1 MTNLAGKTVLLTGA
15 SRGLG
20 VYIAHALAREHATV
34 VCVSRFKSGLDT
46 TCAQIKALGGKG
58 ISIPFDIKNVT
69 ELSTLKQQIN
79 KVVGSVDI
87 VINNAGIEIYRDF
100 VDYSLEDLQ
109 SILTINL
116 LAATELTRLF
126 LPSMLERRSGHI
138 VNIASLAGKKGVPY
152 NSIYSASKAGLI
164 MWTDAMRQELAATNT
179 NISVIC
185 PGYISETGMTV
196 NSRVPAPLLLSIST
210 PTDVANAVIRA
221 IKQNKAEVI
230 VNQNL
235 LTENMAKLMFATGQ
249 FFPEFIDAV
258 YHWLDVVKLNRR
270 RANTKIFATDQS
282 NIPTSQKELSPLN
295 NLLLGR

>member
-1 MTNLAGKTVLLTGA
+1 MTTLATKTVLITGA

-20 VYIAHALAREHATV
+20 VYIAHALAREQATV

-46 TCAQIKALGGKG
+46 TCAQIKALGGKA

-79 KVVGSVDI
+79 KVVGPVDI
-87 VINNAGIEIYRDF
+87 IINNAGIEIYRDF
-100 VDYSLEDLQ
+100 VDYSLDDLQ

-116 LAATELTRLF
+116 LAAAELTRLF

-196 NSRVPAPLLLSIST
+196 NSRIPAPWLAGTST
-210 PTDVANAVIRA
+210 PIDVANAVIKA
-221 IKQNKAEVI
+221 IKQNKAEII

-235 LTENMAKLMFATGQ
+235 LTANMTKVMFAIGQ
-249 FFPEFIDAV
+249 FCPEIVDKL
-258 YHWLDVVKLNRR
+258 YHWLDIVKLNRK
-270 RANTKIFATDQS
+270 RANAKISATDRS
-282 NIPTSQKELSPLN
+282 AASVHHYGMYHKHN
-295 NLLLGR
+295 

>member
-1 MTNLAGKTVLLTGA
+1 MTNLATKTILLTGA

-20 VYIAHALAREHATV
+20 VYIARALAREQATV
-34 VCVSRFKSGLDT
+34 VCVSRFKSGLDV

-79 KVVGSVDI
+79 KVVGPVDI
-87 VINNAGIEIYRDF
+87 IINNAAIEIYRDF

-116 LAATELTRLF
+116 LAAAELTRLF

-164 MWTDAMRQELAATNT
+164 MWTDAMRQELAATDT

-196 NSRVPAPLLLSIST
+196 NSRIPAPWLAGTST
-210 PTDVANAVIRA
+210 PIDVANAVIKA
-221 IKQNKAEVI
+221 IKQNKAEII

-235 LTENMAKLMFATGQ
+235 LTANMTKVMFAIGQ
-249 FFPEFIDAV
+249 FCPEIVDKL
-258 YHWLDVVKLNRR
+258 YHWLDIVKLNRK
-270 RANTKIFATDQS
+270 RANAKISATDR
-282 NIPTSQKELSPLN
+282 NAAPIHHYGIYQKRS
-295 NLLLGR
+295 

>member
-1 MTNLAGKTVLLTGA
+1 MTNLATKTVLITGA

-20 VYIAHALAREHATV
+20 VYIAHALAREQATV

-46 TCAQIKALGGKG
+46 TCAQIKALGGKA

-79 KVVGSVDI
+79 KVVGPVDI
-87 VINNAGIEIYRDF
+87 IINNAGIEIYRDF
-100 VDYSLEDLQ
+100 VDYSLDDLQ

-116 LAATELTRLF
+116 LAAAELTRLF

-196 NSRVPAPLLLSIST
+196 NSRIPAPWLAGTST
-210 PTDVANAVIRA
+210 PIDVANAVIKA
-221 IKQNKAEVI
+221 IKQNKAEII
-230 VNQNL
+230 VNQSM
-235 LTENMAKLMFATGQ
+235 LTANMAKLMFAIGQ
-249 FFPEFIDAV
+249 FCPEFVDRV
-258 YHWLDVVKLNRR
+258 YHCLDIVKLNRKR
-270 RANTKIFATDQS
+270 TNAKKFSTDYITAPVHHYGICHKKS
-282 NIPTSQKELSPLN
+282 
-295 NLLLGR
+295 

>member
-1 MTNLAGKTVLLTGA
+1 MTNLAAKTVLLTGA

-20 VYIAHALAREHATV
+20 VYIARALAREQATV
-34 VCVSRFKSGLDT
+34 VCVSRFKPGLDT

-79 KVVGSVDI
+79 KVVDPVDI
-87 VINNAGIEIYRDF
+87 IINNAGIEIYRDF

-116 LAATELTRLF
+116 LAAVELTRLF
-126 LPSMLERRSGHI
+126 LPSMLERRTGHI

-164 MWTDAMRQELAATNT
+164 MWTDAMRQELAATDT

-196 NSRVPAPLLLSIST
+196 NSRISAPLLAGTST

-221 IKQNKAEVI
+221 IKENKAEII

-235 LTENMAKLMFATGQ
+235 VTANMAKLMFAIGQ
-249 FFPEFIDAV
+249 FFPQFVDVI
-258 YHWLDVVKLNRR
+258 YHLLDVVKLNRR
-270 RANTKIFATDQS
+270 RANAKNYA
-282 NIPTSQKELSPLN
+282 NRLWH
-295 NLLLGR
+295 

>member
-1 MTNLAGKTVLLTGA
+1 MTSLAGKTVLLTGA

-20 VYIAHALAREHATV
+20 VYIARALAREHATV
-34 VCVSRFKSGLDT
+34 VCVSRLKSGLDI

-69 ELSTLKQQIN
+69 ELSTLKQHIN
-79 KVVGSVDI
+79 KIVGSVDI
-87 VINNAGIEIYRDF
+87 IINNAGIEIYGDF
-100 VDYSLEDLQ
+100 VDYSLEDIQ

-116 LAATELTRLF
+116 LAAAELTRLF
-126 LPSMLERRSGHI
+126 LPSMLERRTGHI

-164 MWTDAMRQELAATNT
+164 MWTDAMRQELAATDT

-196 NSRVPAPLLLSIST
+196 NSRVSVPWLAGIST
-210 PTDVANAVIRA
+210 PIDVANAVIRA
-221 IKQNKAEVI
+221 IKQNNSEII

-235 LTENMAKLMFATGQ
+235 LTANMTKLMFAIGQ
-249 FFPEFIDAV
+249 FCPEFVDKV
-258 YHWLDVVKLNRR
+258 YQWLDIVKLNRR
-270 RANTKIFATDQS
+270 RANAKNFAADHITAPVHHYEIRHKKS
-282 NIPTSQKELSPLN
+282 
-295 NLLLGR
+295 

>member
-1 MTNLAGKTVLLTGA
+1 MATLAAKTVLLTGA

-20 VYIAHALAREHATV
+20 VYIARALAREQATV

-69 ELSTLKQQIN
+69 ELSTLKQHIN
-79 KVVGSVDI
+79 KVVGPVDI
-87 VINNAGIEIYRDF
+87 IINNAGIEIYGDF

-116 LAATELTRLF
+116 LAAIELTRLF
-126 LPSMLERRSGHI
+126 LPSMLERRTGHI

-152 NSIYSASKAGLI
+152 NTIYSASKAGLI
-164 MWTDAMRQELAATNT
+164 MWTDAMRQELAATDT

-196 NSRVPAPLLLSIST
+196 NSRVSTPLLAGIST
-210 PTDVANAVIRA
+210 PIDVANAVIRA
-221 IKQNKAEVI
+221 VKENKAEIV
-230 VNQNL
+230 VNQNR
-235 LTENMAKLMFATGQ
+235 LTASMTKLIFAIGQ
-249 FFPEFIDAV
+249 ICPELVDKV
-258 YHWLDVVKLNRR
+258 YHWLDIVKLNRR
-270 RANTKIFATDQS
+270 RVNAKNFVTDHINAPVHNYGIRHKKI
-282 NIPTSQKELSPLN
+282 
-295 NLLLGR
+295 

>member
-20 VYIAHALAREHATV
+20 VYIARALAREQATV
-34 VCVSRFKSGLDT
+34 VCVSRLKSGLDI
-46 TCAQIKALGGKG
+46 TCAQIRALGGKG

-69 ELSTLKQQIN
+69 ELSTLKQHIN
-79 KVVGSVDI
+79 KIVGPVDI
-87 VINNAGIEIYRDF
+87 IINNAGIEIYGDF

-116 LAATELTRLF
+116 LAAAELTRLF
-126 LPSMLERRSGHI
+126 LPSMLERRTGHI

-164 MWTDAMRQELAATNT
+164 MWTDAMRQELAATDT

-196 NSRVPAPLLLSIST
+196 NSRVSVPCLAGIST
-210 PTDVANAVIRA
+210 PIDVANAVIRA
-221 IKQNKAEVI
+221 IKQNNAEII

-235 LTENMAKLMFATGQ
+235 LTANMTKLMFAIGQ
-249 FFPEFIDAV
+249 FCPEFVDRV
-258 YHWLDVVKLNRR
+258 YHWLDIVKLNRR
-270 RANTKIFATDQS
+270 RANAKKIAADHITAPVHHYGIRHKNS
-282 NIPTSQKELSPLN
+282 
-295 NLLLGR
+295 